1 MKSLSKILAVAAVA
15 ILTVLSVRALTR
27 ASSPAHTGAFGDS
40 MQSAREEAGPMMME
54 LYSPYCPSCSQMA
67 PLIRDLAADC
77 ASEGVSIVQFDIS
90 TKENEHLADELDI
103 DAVPTFVFIDETG
116 QETARLVGKQSAE
129 ALQARLSDIGGAS
142 CGDRT

>member
-1 MKSLSKILAVAAVA
+1 MKSLSKILAVAAVVV
-15 ILTVLSVRALTR
+15 LTVLSVRVLTPA
-27 ASSPAHTGAFGDS
+27 ASPSHTGASADS
-40 MQSAREEAGPMMME
+40 AQKTPGEAGPMMME

-67 PLIRDLAADC
+67 PLVRDLAADC

-129 ALQARLSDIGGAS
+129 ALQDGLSVIGGAA